1 MVEHIPVML
10 KEVIESLKNVESP
23 QMIVDAT
30 LGLGGYAE
38 EILNVFPATLLV
50 GIDRDEQAI
59 SLAQKRLVS
68 FAERVHIYNS
78 PFSAIAMVLS
88 KENAEP
94 DGIVF
99 DLGVSNLQL
108 SSPERGFSFQNDGP
122 LDMRME
128 GTSGESGYSAAQIV
142 NTFSEKELADIFWKY
157 GEERY
162 SRRIATGIVRFR
174 EKNGP
179 IQRTF
184 QLVEAIR
191 SSLLA
196 PVQRKM
202 GGHPARKVFQALR
215 IFVNDEL
222 QELEKGLQG
231 ALESLAPGGV
241 IVVVSYHSLEDRIVK
256 YAMKDWKTSDH
267 GDLLTRRPLK
277 PSEEEV
283 EKNYKARSAKLR
295 AFRKKY

>member
-162 SRRIATGIVRFR
+162 
-174 EKNGP
+174 
-179 IQRTF
+179 
-184 QLVEAIR
+184 
-191 SSLLA
+191 
-196 PVQRKM
+196 
-202 GGHPARKVFQALR
+202 
-215 IFVNDEL
+215 
-222 QELEKGLQG
+222 
-231 ALESLAPGGV
+231 
-241 IVVVSYHSLEDRIVK
+241 
-256 YAMKDWKTSDH
+256 
-267 GDLLTRRPLK
+267 
-277 PSEEEV
+277 
-283 EKNYKARSAKLR
+283 
-295 AFRKKY
+295 